1 MSQGA
6 FRGAARSSSTQQ
18 ADAASGGSKKR
29 ASLGIA
35 RFFQRPPPA
44 AVAAVGGPVSNQAA
58 ASTQAGAGAQG
69 IKHSIAKAI
78 TTLGQQL
85 QQRHQQ
91 QQAEQEQLLQQLTQ
105 QQQDDASPEAEDS
118 EAFGLP
124 PAKRHRSSGSL
135 TGVYADGAAAA
146 AAASDSDALAA
157 ASDSDALAAAAD
169 ADTAADQTLQQPT
182 PFFDKPGSS
191 GCWGLLGGS
200 QPPAINA
207 SMSLGCGSGDV
218 LASGDTADAG
228 PSQADPSFLCSS
240 SDGLGSQAPRVKGAA
255 VSALSA
261 LFGST
266 AGCTGSFG
274 SSQGLGDMPWGGS
287 QPLSGDGPQDLGRS
301 WDMQV
306 NSSSGDR
313 GGYFSQPPEFGSNA
327 LLGSECELGGSSN
340 GCGSSS
346 GLSFGALGVC
356 GPGAAA
362 VPEGAASVSF
372 GNADGQDDDVA
383 AAGAAGSNASFKH
396 LQQSLRTGLRRQQQ
410 QQPAATEPGRSSFF
424 STQQQLQAPTSRRHS
439 RFKEQLLRGAS
450 PENGADVLQQ
460 TLDGLDGCP
469 ELDLQPGSPDGLWED
484 QEQQLHL
491 QQLRLQSGVQL
502 QQQQAAAGGMQGDVG
517 ASQHARL
524 SMPLLLSDSSDPSSS
539 TTGSNDENTDASG
552 ALEHLGITHVRQYA
566 KLAHKVVRTVAK
578 QQQQQHAPLATRTGL
593 LNAQAQ
599 PPQRTAAAAMQP
611 EAAPATT
618 SRVRVQVGLSK
629 GRGRKGTAASFAAKL
644 AELRYDAS
652 MFVPLDQHEQQR
664 RQREQEEED
673 GQVEDD
679 LLQAAA
685 AEQPRGMFARQG
697 VTSAAAARKPFKA
710 PWLGHKAAPGSPSLS
725 DVLQAS
731 EPKLSCGTPD
741 LGLFGDFACGVGGG
755 NAAKRVGAQKRGT
768 KVGLR

>member
-1 MSQGA
+1 M
-6 FRGAARSSSTQQ
+6 
-18 ADAASGGSKKR
+18 
-29 ASLGIA
+29 
-35 RFFQRPPPA
+35 
-44 AVAAVGGPVSNQAA
+44 GGPVSNQAA
-58 ASTQAGAGAQG
+58 ASTQPGAGAQG

-91 QQAEQEQLLQQLTQ
+91 QQAEQEQVLQQLTQQ
-105 QQQDDASPEAEDS
+105 QQQDDASPEAEHS

-124 PAKRHRSSGSL
+124 PAKRHCSRGSL

-146 AAASDSDALAA
+146 AASN
-157 ASDSDALAAAAD
+157 SDALAAAAD
-169 ADTAADQTLQQPT
+169 ADAAADQTLQQPT
-182 PFFDKPGSS
+182 PFFDEPGSS
-191 GCWGLLGGS
+191 GCLGLLGGS
-200 QPPAINA
+200 QSPAINA
-207 SMSLGCGSGDV
+207 SMSLGCGSGDL
-218 LASGDTADAG
+218 LASGNSADAG

-261 LFGST
+261 LFGSS
-266 AGCTGSFG
+266 AGGTGGFD

-287 QPLSGDGPQDLGRS
+287 QPWSSAGPQDPGRS

-306 NSSSGDR
+306 NGSSGGL
-313 GGYFSQPPEFGSNA
+313 GGYFSQPSAFGSSG
-327 LLGSECELGGSSN
+327 LPGSECELGGSSD

-346 GLSFGALGVC
+346 GLSFGAPGPC

-372 GNADGQDDDVA
+372 GNVDGQDDDVA
-383 AAGAAGSNASFKH
+383 AVGAAGGNASFRH
-396 LQQSLRTGLRRQQQ
+396 LQQSLRAGLCRQQQ
-410 QQPAATEPGRSSFF
+410 KQPAATEPGRSSLFN
-424 STQQQLQAPTSRRHS
+424 STQQQLQASKGRRHS

-450 PENGADVLQQ
+450 PENGADLLHQG
-460 TLDGLDGCP
+460 LDGLGGCP

-484 QEQQLHL
+484 QEEQLHL

-524 SMPLLLSDSSDPSSS
+524 STPLLLSDSSDPSSS
-539 TTGSNDENTDASG
+539 CTTGSNDENTAASG

-578 QQQQQHAPLATRTGL
+578 QQQQQQHAPLATRTGL
-593 LNAQAQ
+593 LNTQSQ
-599 PPQRTAAAAMQP
+599 TPHRTAAAATQP
-611 EAAPATT
+611 GAAPATT

-629 GRGRKGTAASFAAKL
+629 GRGRKGTGAASFAAKL

-664 RQREQEEED
+664 RQREQEEEE
-673 GQVEDD
+673 GQEEDD

-710 PWLGHKAAPGSPSLS
+710 PWLGHKAAAGSPSLS

-731 EPKLSCGTPD
+731 EPKVSGGTPD